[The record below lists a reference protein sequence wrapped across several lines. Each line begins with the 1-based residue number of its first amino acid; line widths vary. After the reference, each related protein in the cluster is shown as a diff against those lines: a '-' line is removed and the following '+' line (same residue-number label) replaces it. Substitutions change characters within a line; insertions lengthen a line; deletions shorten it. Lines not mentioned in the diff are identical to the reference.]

1 MKFLVDAQLP
11 KRLSFWLKEKGF
23 DSIHTLELP
32 NKNLTTDEEINQ
44 LSFVEE
50 RIVITKDTDFLQSF
64 KLVQKPYKLLLVTT
78 GNILNDHLAE
88 IFEKQIDEIVS
99 LLNENSFI
107 ELTKET
113 IIVHK

>member
-11 KRLSFWLKEKGF
+11 RSISLWMKNKGF
-23 DSIHTLELP
+23 DSVHTLELP
-32 NKNLTTDEEINQ
+32 KSNSTTDEEIN
-44 LSFVEE
+44 LISFQEE

-64 KLVQKPYKLLLVTT
+64 KLTQQPYKLLLVTT
-78 GNILNDHLAE
+78 GNISNDRLKE
-88 IFEKQIDEIVS
+88 IFEKQIDEIIS

-107 ELTKET
+107 ELTKDT

>member
-11 KRLSFWLKEKGF
+11 KSLSVWLKGKGF

-32 NKNLTTDEEINQ
+32 NKNSTTDEEINRI
-44 LSFVEE
+44 SFKEE

-64 KLVQKPYKLLLVTT
+64 KLTQQPYKLLLVTT
-78 GNILNDHLAE
+78 GNILNDHLKE
-88 IFEKQIDEIVS
+88 IFEKQFDEIIS
-99 LLNENSFI
+99 LLRENSFI